1 MKFLFMAPI
10 YTWFLVTDSNG
21 LILGWDRS
29 LSYLKYQL
37 PGFLMPPGIVTLNA
51 MQTELPHPP
60 KDVRLSNAKPHP
72 HQLTTFLGGKGNGLP
87 RQARPGPGL
96 SPCCTP
102 TPEHQAGLPF
112 QTFCWVSVSLHG
124 TKPWMWTGITQPFS
138 QEPHRLVSEMSHPQH
153 WVPTSQPAP
162 APKPSALLWA
172 GL

>member
-1 MKFLFMAPI
+1 MVAESCQKLWDKFWEFYKADWCVRPAEPLVKFLFMAPI

-72 HQLTTFLGGKGNGLP
+72 HQLTTFLSGKGDGLP
-87 RQARPGPGL
+87 RQARPG
-96 SPCCTP
+96 SWA
-102 TPEHQAGLPF
+102 Q
-112 QTFCWVSVSLHG
+112 SL
-124 TKPWMWTGITQPFS
+124 
-138 QEPHRLVSEMSHPQH
+138 LHPN
-153 WVPTSQPAP
+153 P
-162 APKPSALLWA
+162 
-172 GL
+172 